1 MRFAQRTKK
10 KEKKEKKT
18 RKLLRFSSSGYIIS
32 MPLTPEINYT
42 EYP

>member
-1 MRFAQRTKK
+1 MRFAQ
-10 KEKKEKKT
+10 KEKKRKKT
-18 RKLLRFSSSGYIIS
+18 RKMLRFSSSGYIVF